1 MKKILIISS
10 TNNSNF
16 DLSKDIKFFFDKK
29 EGILSEVISLEKYEL
44 PLYTPTLEND
54 FETTKSFP
62 EQIQILKDIL
72 LNSEAIIW
80 CSPEYNG
87 GVPPILTN
95 CIAWISR
102 ATSNWKDAFSEKK
115 MLVCSSSGGNGKS
128 FVESFKLQLK
138 YLGSYVSE
146 NSIIKTKK
154 NNYDVNI
161 FEDTLND
168 FYKSIKS

>member
-1 MKKILIISS
+1 MVNKLKKILIISS

-72 LNSEAIIW
+72 LN
-80 CSPEYNG
+80 
-87 GVPPILTN
+87 
-95 CIAWISR
+95 
-102 ATSNWKDAFSEKK
+102 F
-115 MLVCSSSGGNGKS
+115 
-128 FVESFKLQLK
+128 F
-138 YLGSYVSE
+138 
-146 NSIIKTKK
+146 
-154 NNYDVNI
+154 
-161 FEDTLND
+161 
-168 FYKSIKS
+168 

>member
-1 MKKILIISS
+1 
-10 TNNSNF
+10 
-16 DLSKDIKFFFDKK
+16 
-29 EGILSEVISLEKYEL
+29 
-44 PLYTPTLEND
+44 
-54 FETTKSFP
+54 
-62 EQIQILKDIL
+62 
-72 LNSEAIIW
+72 
-80 CSPEYNG
+80 
-87 GVPPILTN
+87 
-95 CIAWISR
+95 
-102 ATSNWKDAFSEKK
+102 

>member
-16 DLSKDIKFFFDKK
+16 ELSNEIKSYFDKK
-29 EGILSEVISLEKYEL
+29 EGVLSEVISLEKYKL

-54 FETTKSFP
+54 FETSKSFP
-62 EQIQILKDIL
+62 EQIQTLRDTL

-102 ATSNWKDAFSEKK
+102 ATINWKDAFSEKK

-128 FVESFKLQLK
+128 FVKSFKLQLQ
-138 YLGSYVSE
+138 YLGSYVSK

-161 FEDTLND
+161 FEETLND
-168 FYKSIKS
+168 FYTSIKN

>member
-16 DLSKDIKFFFDKK
+16 ELSNEIKSFLDKK
-29 EGILSEVISLEKYEL
+29 ENISSEVISLENYEL
-44 PLYTPTLEND
+44 PLYMPTLEND
-54 FETTKSFP
+54 FQTSKDFP

-102 ATSNWKDAFSEKK
+102 ATSNWKDAFFEKK
-115 MLVCSSSGGNGKS
+115 MLVCSSSGGNGRSFVKS
-128 FVESFKLQLK
+128 FKSQLQ
-138 YLGSYVSE
+138 YLGSTVSE

-154 NNYDVNI
+154 NNYDLNT
-161 FEDTLND
+161 FEETLND
-168 FYKSIKS
+168 FYKSINN